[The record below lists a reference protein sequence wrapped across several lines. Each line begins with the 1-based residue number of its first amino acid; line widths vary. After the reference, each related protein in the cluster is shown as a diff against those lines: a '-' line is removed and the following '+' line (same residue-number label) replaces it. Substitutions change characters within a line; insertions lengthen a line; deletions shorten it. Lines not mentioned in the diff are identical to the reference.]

1 MTYPLPLLTAVVPAL
16 GMLSGL
22 TTSFTVIIVLALL
35 AINNRSSLKFNISKL
50 KLETAFFIWCLIC
63 CFITPN
69 PQKSLVT
76 FLEVFSLVTFGLVLK
91 NNITLSSYNLSRT
104 NKALFAGAALAIILF
119 IVEYLSNGFI
129 FDSFR
134 NLFQSKSPHIFQL
147 NSLDRGCSLLA
158 LTSWI
163 IIGVLCNARKYAQA
177 IIFYALVLLM
187 LYISDSLA
195 SFIGFFLAGLVMVLG
210 KLSKKFFKLTTV
222 AILVGSTLFPIAVH
236 VIDPFKTSNEYSKI
250 LPDSAKHRL
259 FIWHYVAEKSK
270 LNPIAGAGFAASK
283 QYATPESEII
293 TYHHYQWNPLPLHPH
308 NNILQI
314 IFETGAVGFIL
325 FLGLVFKYL
334 NQIETSIKS
343 NEAFGNI
350 KYACF
355 VNYYIIGM
363 ISFSIW
369 QTWWVASGVWVYI
382 MLNIISK
389 NTSSEDLTVKHH

>member
-1 MTYPLPLLTAVVPAL
+1 MTYPLPLLTAIVPAL

-22 TTSFTVIIVLALL
+22 TASFTVIMVLVLL
-35 AINNRSSLKFNISKL
+35 AFSNRSSLKFNVSKL

-69 PQKSLVT
+69 PQKSIIT

-91 NNITLSSYNLSRT
+91 NNVILSSHNLSRT
-104 NKALFAGAALAIILF
+104 NKALFTGAVLAIILF
-119 IVEYLSNGFI
+119 IVECLSNGFI

-163 IIGVLCNARKYAQA
+163 IIGVLCNVRKYAQA
-177 IIFYALVLLM
+177 IIFYVLVLLV
-187 LYISDSLA
+187 LYVSDSLA
-195 SFIGFFLAGLVMVLG
+195 SFIGFFLAGSLMVFS
-210 KLSKKFFKLTTV
+210 KLSKKFFKFTTI
-222 AILVGSTLFPIAVH
+222 AILVGSTLFPFAAH
-236 VIDPFKTSNEYSKI
+236 VIDPFKTSNEYS

-259 FIWHYVAEKSK
+259 FIWHYVVEESK

-283 QYATPESEII
+283 QHVTPENEII
-293 TYHHYQWNPLPLHPH
+293 KYQNYLWNPLPLHPH

-314 IFETGAVGFIL
+314 IFETGAVGFLL
-325 FLGLVFKYL
+325 FMGLVFKYL
-334 NQIETSIKS
+334 NKIETSIES
-343 NEAFGNI
+343 NEAFSNVT
-350 KYACF
+350 YACF
-355 VNYYIIGM
+355 VNYYIVGM

-369 QTWWVASGVWVYI
+369 QTWWVASGVWVCV
-382 MLNIISK
+382 MFNILSRS
-389 NTSSEDLTVKHH
+389 TSSENLTKPHN